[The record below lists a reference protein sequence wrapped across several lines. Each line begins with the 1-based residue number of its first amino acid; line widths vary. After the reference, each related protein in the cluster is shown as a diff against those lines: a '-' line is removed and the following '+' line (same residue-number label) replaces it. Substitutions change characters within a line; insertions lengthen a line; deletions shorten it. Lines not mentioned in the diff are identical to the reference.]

1 MRIIRIL
8 KRESPLALAREV
20 MWRAT
25 RGWRKRRILARIEH
39 PGDVKFRYIT
49 YYDPDLQCLSEHAK
63 TLIVAFA
70 DEIRAGRYPFLG
82 YGTVDLGRDTFPPEF
97 RPRR

>member
-8 KRESPLALAREV
+8 TRESPLSLAREV

-39 PGDVKFRYIT
+39 PGDVKFRYIP
-49 YYDPDLQCLSEHAK
+49 YYDPDLQCLSEHTK

-70 DEIRAGRYPFLG
+70 DEIQAGRYPFW
-82 YGTVDLGRDTFPPEF
+82 VMAR
-97 RPRR
+97 